1 MKIKSWLFIVVLW
14 ASPLACGGLM
24 DSGMGATPGGVQD
37 MGLARELVENGMVPN
52 AECFSVEGMFSEHE
66 LGLEGEAC
74 DTTLCLR
81 GGLGL
86 APDLD
91 GRDMAWFQVGLSSS
105 LNIEEFTRPPL
116 TVVACV
122 DVSGSM
128 GWSYLGDE
136 GSDPS
141 PAALTRRLLGALAA
155 ELGEGD
161 QLAIVAFGSDVETV
175 LTLTPGTEQDRIRRA
190 IEELQDNGSTNMEA
204 GLSRAFEIAAEA
216 GGEGQRRVMLFT
228 DMQPNV
234 GATTDTEFERM
245 VVAAAG
251 RDLGLTVFGMGM
263 GLGQELLDAMVH
275 LRGGNAFSL
284 FEYDDVAELISDD
297 WPWLACP
304 IAHELKVLMTLPE
317 GFKLG
322 QAYGF
327 PGDHDLRQAGMEV
340 ASVFLSKRR
349 GAMLLRVE
357 AEEAEALSALSL
369 AGQID
374 FEDLSGQAHQ
384 TQLTATADGI
394 SVDARGHGYSQA
406 AVART
411 VSLALMVDGMQRA
424 AERYAVNRSDA
435 VDLMK
440 QVVNRLA
447 SDIGATGDE
456 ALETELSF
464 ARDLL
469 GLMEEG
475 APQGNFYPT

>member
-1 MKIKSWLFIVVLW
+1 MKIKSWLFVVVLW

-24 DSGMGATPGGVQD
+24 DSDFGATPGGVQD

-74 DTTLCLR
+74 ETTLCLR

-91 GRDMAWFQVGLSSS
+91 GREMAWFQVGLSSS
-105 LNIEEFTRPPL
+105 IDIEEFTRPPL

-128 GWSYLGDE
+128 GWSYVGDE
-136 GSDPS
+136 GPDPS
-141 PAALTRRLLGALAA
+141 PAALTHRLLGALAA

-161 QLAIVAFGSDVETV
+161 RLAIVTYGSDVATP
-175 LTLTPGTEQDRIRRA
+175 LALTPGTEQDHIRRVIDNLGA
-190 IEELQDNGSTNMEA
+190 NGSTNMEA
-204 GLSRAFEIAAEA
+204 GLIRAFEIAAGA
-216 GGEGQRRVMLFT
+216 SGEGHVRVMLFT
-228 DMQPNV
+228 DVQPNV
-234 GATTDTEFERM
+234 GATTASEFEGM
-245 VVAAAG
+245 VAEAAEQ
-251 RDLGLTVFGMGM
+251 DVGLTVFGMGL
-263 GLGQELLDAMVH
+263 GLGQEVLDAMVH

-284 FEYDDVAELISDD
+284 FEYDDVAELVSDD

-327 PGDHDLRQAGMEV
+327 PGDHDLRQAGIEV

-357 AEEAEALSALSL
+357 AENAEALSELSL

-374 FEDLSGQAHQ
+374 FEDLTGQAHQ

-394 SVDARGHGYSQA
+394 SIDARGHGYSQA

-424 AERYAVNRSDA
+424 AERYAANRSDA

-447 SDIGATGDE
+447 SDLGATSDE
-456 ALETELSF
+456 ALETELRF

-469 GLMEEG
+469 DLMEEG
-475 APQGNFYPT
+475 APQGNLYPA